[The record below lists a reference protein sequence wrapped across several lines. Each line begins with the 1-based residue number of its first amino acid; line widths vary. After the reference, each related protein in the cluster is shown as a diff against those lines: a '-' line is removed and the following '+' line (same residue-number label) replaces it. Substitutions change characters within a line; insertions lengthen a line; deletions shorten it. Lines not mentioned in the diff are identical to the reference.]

1 MPETGQRPNNENNS
15 QKAAI
20 VPNSLASLSPGKDA
34 AIVAIHAEEA
44 LHHRLA
50 AMGFR
55 IGKRVLLMRGGAFL
69 GPLHVRIGS
78 TDVIIRR
85 RDARCIEIAP

>member
-1 MPETGQRPNNENNS
+1 MPLGPMPKPLTALISGE
-15 QKAAI
+15 
-20 VPNSLASLSPGKDA
+20 DA
-34 AIVAIHAEEA
+34 TIVAIHVGEA
-44 LHHRLA
+44 LHHRLT

-55 IGKRVLLMRGGAFL
+55 IGKPLRVMRQGAFL

-85 RDARCIEIAP
+85 RDAQGVSVTAVS

>member
-1 MPETGQRPNNENNS
+1 M
-15 QKAAI
+15 
-20 VPNSLASLSPGKDA
+20 PNSLASLLPGREA
-34 AIVAIHAEEA
+34 SIVAVHAEEA

-55 IGKRVLLMRGGAFL
+55 AGKRVQLMRRGAFL

-85 RDARCIEIAP
+85 RDARCIEIAL

>member
-1 MPETGQRPNNENNS
+1 MPNKSAPQPLTALVSGEEATVI
-15 QKAAI
+15 A
-20 VPNSLASLSPGKDA
+20 V
-34 AIVAIHAEEA
+34 HAEDA
-44 LHHRLA
+44 LHHLLT

-55 IGKRVLLMRGGAFL
+55 AGNSLRLMRRGAFL

-85 RDARCIEIAP
+85 RDAQGIEVVRVPQA

>member
-1 MPETGQRPNNENNS
+1 MS
-15 QKAAI
+15 L
-20 VPNSLASLSPGKDA
+20 SLASLPPGQET
-34 AIVAIHAEEA
+34 IVVAVHAEEA
-44 LHHRLA
+44 LHHRLT

-55 IGKRVLLMRGGAFL
+55 AGKTVRVMRRGAFF

-85 RDARCIEIAP
+85 RDAGQIKVAPAV

>member
-1 MPETGQRPNNENNS
+1 M
-15 QKAAI
+15 
-20 VPNSLASLSPGKDA
+20 PNSLASLPPGHEA
-34 AIVAIHAEEA
+34 SIVAVHAEEA

-55 IGKRVLLMRGGAFL
+55 VGKRIQLMRRGAFL

-78 TDVIIRR
+78 TDVIIRQ
-85 RDARCIEIAP
+85 RDARCIEIAR